1 MMMGEEQPLLPH
13 ARFCEAY
20 PLSLWCLRRG
30 APGAN
35 RERRYLCSIRRD
47 LFAGGT
53 RCGGRGCR
61 ETSTPQLW
69 DNQVPPPLQSPA
81 PPQLSN
87 ARIRTPLAVMDLSW
101 LQLYLSSFYSL

>member
-1 MMMGEEQPLLPH
+1 MMGEEQPVLLH
-13 ARFCEAY
+13 AWLCEAY

-53 RCGGRGCR
+53 RRGGRQAAAA
-61 ETSTPQLW
+61 EKLPH
-69 DNQVPPPLQSPA
+69 
-81 PPQLSN
+81 
-87 ARIRTPLAVMDLSW
+87 
-101 LQLYLSSFYSL
+101 LSSGTFRLYHCRLQPLIS

>member
-1 MMMGEEQPLLPH
+1 MLLH
-13 ARFCEAY
+13 ARLCEAY

-53 RCGGRGCR
+53 RRRGRR
-61 ETSTPQLW
+61 AAAAEKL
-69 DNQVPPPLQSPA
+69 PL
-81 PPQLSN
+81 
-87 ARIRTPLAVMDLSW
+87 
-101 LQLYLSSFYSL
+101 LSSGTFMLRHCRLQPLMS

>member
-1 MMMGEEQPLLPH
+1 MMMSEDQPMLPH

-53 RCGGRGCR
+53 RRGGRRLRLPRNFHSSALG
-61 ETSTPQLW
+61 
-69 DNQVPPPLQSPA
+69 QSGSSA
-81 PPQLSN
+81 
-87 ARIRTPLAVMDLSW
+87 AAAV
-101 LQLYLSSFYSL
+101 SSPSSAELR